1 MATTPSPHL
10 VFKQPPAT
18 GGQLVFGAGD
28 EQPPPALA
36 TGTLQASIAP
46 PSASASGSA
55 ATVAHGTLQA
65 SAAAPSVTASGS
77 AQYNSLAE
85 RPTVTAAVAHHQAAS
100 ALAAQ
105 VQTQHNS
112 TASQPA
118 MVQARHQPA
127 SPAQHSTAARQQN
140 GTDTRQITSTRHAEA
155 TAAQTSAGLRH
166 QDGTDTRQA
175 TSTRHAEA
183 TPAQRGAGLPHQD
196 GAPIW
201 HARTARHQQATQ
213 ASTSRHHR
221 HQIATPRRAH
231 WHTRHQDGRTAP
243 AGMSQWPQPPR
254 PPGYVPNPH
263 LLFACPAW
271 AGGPVRLV
279 FGHVCGTPAR
289 PNTPIYILPARFY
302 MAVHQIE
309 AKRLPDNTP
318 IGIFD
323 VSLSADVGSWA
334 WTFSASCKPGA
345 FDALAPSG
353 GIPATLQITLDGLQ
367 WVFIV
372 DSLQRQEAFGQRSVK
387 VAGRSAT
394 AIIGQPYARTTARL
408 SNADYTAQ
416 QLAAQAVDLTDVAVD
431 WGIDDWLVP
440 AGAWSHDGTPLEA
453 VQAIAEAA
461 GGYVNSHRSQ
471 PTLLVRHPY
480 PTLPGGIPGGPWNWG
495 SATFAADVEL
505 APDALVTKGIERK
518 DGPDV
523 DGVYVSGTTQGVL
536 AHVKRTGTAGAKL
549 ASMLTSPLITAPI
562 AAQQRGLSV
571 LGAAGVKHMVQIS
584 LPVLTGAS
592 QPGVLDVG
600 QLVQVN
606 EATPWRGRV
615 RSVSVA
621 ASKTVR
627 QTVTLER
634 HL

>member
-1 MATTPSPHL
+1 MTDLIFSRPPHAGGQVHL
-10 VFKQPPAT
+10 VFGADTVPPVLPVSVAGQSSLGGVSGSGQALYNNRNPRRASTRAVLPFQPAAPRPGGTASSWGQSARLITQPPAT
-18 GGQLVFGAGD
+18 WGKAAPAVAGPVTHW
-28 EQPPPALA
+28 EVA
-36 TGTLQASIAP
+36 TGKATQRSPAWMLAAQRATQA
-46 PSASASGSA
+46 
-55 ATVAHGTLQA
+55 QA
-65 SAAAPSVTASGS
+65 V
-77 AQYNSLAE
+77 
-85 RPTVTAAVAHHQAAS
+85 HQAAS
-100 ALAAQ
+100 PRHTQAQAGWQTAQGRALHAALVHQ
-105 VQTQHNS
+105 AALSLVR
-112 TASQPA
+112 
-118 MVQARHQPA
+118 QARAPWQLAHAMQA
-127 SPAQHSTAARQQN
+127 LVVARN
-140 GTDTRQITSTRHAEA
+140 G
-155 TAAQTSAGLRH
+155 
-166 QDGTDTRQA
+166 
-175 TSTRHAEA
+175 
-183 TPAQRGAGLPHQD
+183 RGVARLSQLL
-196 GAPIW
+196 APW
-201 HARTARHQQATQ
+201 QVAR
-213 ASTSRHHR
+213 
-221 HQIATPRRAH
+221 PV
-231 WHTRHQDGRTAP
+231 P
-243 AGMSQWPQPPR
+243 AGREVWPPVQPTNPPR
-254 PPGYVPNPH
+254 VPNTH
-263 LLFACPAW
+263 LLFACQAW

-289 PNTPIYILPARFY
+289 PNAPIYILPARFY

-323 VSLSADVGSWA
+323 VSLSADAGSWA
-334 WTFSASCKPGA
+334 WMFSASCKPDA
-345 FDALAPSG
+345 FDSLAPSG
-353 GIPATLQITLDGLQ
+353 GIPAMLQITLDGLD
-367 WVFIV
+367 WVFLV
-372 DSLQRQEAFGQRSVK
+372 DSLQRPESFGKRSVK

-394 AIIGQPYARTTARL
+394 AIIGQPYARSTARL
-408 SNADYTAQ
+408 SSADYTAQ

-440 AGAWSHDGTPLEA
+440 AGAWSHEGTPLEA
-453 VQAIAEAA
+453 VQSIAEAA

-480 PTLPGGIPGGPWNWG
+480 PTLPGGLPGGPWNWG

-518 DGPDV
+518 DGPDL

-536 AHVKRTGTAGAKL
+536 AHVKRAGTAGAKL

-571 LGAAGVKHMVQIS
+571 LGAAGAKHMVQIS

-600 QLVQVN
+600 QLVQIN
-606 EATPWRGRV
+606 ESTPWRGRV
-615 RSVSVA
+615 RSVSIA